1 MVENKKCTFCGTQ
14 IEPGTGKMLVK
25 KDGSIHYYCSSKC
38 ENNMKLGRIPRL
50 TEWVKGPAK
59 APSKKAEPKAKK
71 E

>member
-1 MVENKKCTFCGTQ
+1 MVDFKKCTFCGEKV
-14 IEPGTGKMLVK
+14 EPGTGKMLVK

-50 TEWVKGPAK
+50 TEWVRQPVKVQ
-59 APSKKAEPKAKK
+59 KAKK

>member
-1 MVENKKCTFCGTQ
+1 MVDTKKCTFCSKSV
-14 IEPGTGKMLVK
+14 EPGTGKMLIK

-50 TEWVKGPAK
+50 TEWARTKTA
-59 APSKKAEPKAKK
+59 PKAKK